1 MERSTES
8 RMLRSGA
15 MGLLGLLTLAGLSAC
30 DGASGPAGPAAPDG
44 QTTLSVRLTDAH
56 GPVENAWIDVTELEI
71 VGEGEEES
79 GRITLLSDATDD
91 DETNDDASDLILLHP
106 DSITELV
113 SQVEV
118 PSGTYGQIRL
128 IVGGAVLET
137 DDGDVYTTGG
147 AEHPDGLAATGTLK
161 CPSCPQTGIKI
172 VPPNGALELDG
183 AATILV
189 LDFDVH
195 QSFGQQAGRSG
206 MWVMHPVVVAS
217 VLETSGGIAGS
228 VVPAEESDFFP
239 IACGGEDRTV
249 EEFIPQATRTVD
261 GEETTK
267 SGVTAADSTYAISF
281 VPSGEW
287 TMTFE
292 DSVAF
297 DGDTLVF
304 DAAPRSETVTVEDGQ
319 TATVDYDLNG
329 VSCASGE
336 SGGDGDGDGGG
347 S

>member
-1 MERSTES
+1 MERSSDSTV
-8 RMLRSGA
+8 LRSGA
-15 MGLLGLLTLAGLSAC
+15 TGLLGLFMLAGLAAC
-30 DGASGPAGPAAPDG
+30 DGAGGPAGPEG

-56 GPVENAWIDVTELEI
+56 GPVANAWIDVTELEI
-71 VGEGEEES
+71 VGEGAEES
-79 GRITLLSDATDD
+79 GRITLMSDATDD
-91 DETNDDASDLILLHP
+91 DESNDDASDLILLHP
-106 DSITELV
+106 DSITDLV

-128 IVGGAVLET
+128 IIGGAVLET

-147 AEHPDGLAATGTLK
+147 AEHPDGLASTGTLK

-172 VPPNGALELDG
+172 VPPEGALQLDG
-183 AATILV
+183 GARILM

-206 MWVMHPVVVAS
+206 MWVMRPVVLAS
-217 VLETSGGIAGS
+217 DLETSGGISGS
-228 VVPAEESDFFP
+228 VVPAEGSEFFP
-239 IACGGEDRTV
+239 IACGGEDRTI

-261 GEETTK
+261 GEETVK
-267 SGVTAADSTYAISF
+267 SGVTAADSTYAMEF
-281 VPSGEW
+281 VPAGEW
-287 TMTFE
+287 TLTFE

-304 DAAPRSETVTVEDGQ
+304 EATPGSETVTVESGQ
-319 TATVDYDLNG
+319 AATVDYALDG

-336 SGGDGDGDGGG
+336 SDGDGGG